1 MMAGREA
8 EKRSWLSWAGST
20 PAAHANKETAAAS
33 ELDQARPA
41 KSNGRNSKLTTNN
54 SLTSMMILPTG
65 APSAVMSKKTLV
77 VAIVVVGVGEMFLRV
92 SFTEVGLS
100 AGSGVR
106 QQLHKPAQ

>member
-1 MMAGREA
+1 MGEIGKAQLMMAGREA

-41 KSNGRNSKLTTNN
+41 KSNGRNSQLTTNN

-77 VAIVVVGVGEMFLRV
+77 DCCSIIVELAEQQAIAVLVGEMFLD
-92 SFTEVGLS
+92 
-100 AGSGVR
+100 
-106 QQLHKPAQ
+106 

>member
-1 MMAGREA
+1 
-8 EKRSWLSWAGST
+8 
-20 PAAHANKETAAAS
+20 
-33 ELDQARPA
+33 
-41 KSNGRNSKLTTNN
+41 
-54 SLTSMMILPTG
+54 MMILPTG

-106 QQLHKPAQ
+106 QQLHKPVQ